1 MGDFESEWVNHRDLC
16 DSWSYTIHKFTMTP
30 RSPVP
35 SAPSSPG
42 IPAEGL
48 QFGIG
53 ALSEA
58 TGVPAPTLRTWERRY
73 GFPVAARTAGG
84 QRVYAAEMVD
94 QVRLAARAMELGHRP
109 AAVFRASLDE
119 LRRLVDL
126 DVTPT
131 LPALPTLDGATLET
145 EFRRGLAGDG
155 LWGLLQ
161 RRIVPLLSEVGDAW
175 AAGRLS
181 VYEEHLYSERLRE
194 FLVSSWRPMAD
205 RNTGPVGLC
214 ATFPGEHHA
223 LGLHLAACALAL
235 EGWRVVFLGVDV
247 PIDQIVMGAQS
258 SGARAVFLS
267 VSEGGRSAASGLVA
281 PLRAL
286 LPESV
291 ALVLGG
297 EGAPMDDQAV
307 VLGTL
312 DALRQWLH
320 DHG

>member
-1 MGDFESEWVNHRDLC
+1 MKDFESEWINHRDLF
-16 DSWSYTIHKFTMTP
+16 DSWSYTIHKLPMTP
-30 RSPVP
+30 RSPAP
-35 SAPSSPG
+35 SASSAAA
-42 IPAEGL
+42 PAEGL

-84 QRVYAAEMVD
+84 QRVYAADMVD

-109 AAVFRASLDE
+109 AAVFRVSVDE
-119 LRRLVDL
+119 LHRLVDL
-126 DVTPT
+126 DGTAP
-131 LPALPTLDGATLET
+131 LPVLPTLDGAALET

-155 LWGLLQ
+155 LWGLLH
-161 RRIVPLLSEVGDAW
+161 RRIVPLLAEVGDAW

-181 VYEEHLYSERLRE
+181 VYEEHLYTERLRE
-194 FLVSSWRPMAD
+194 FLVSCWRPMAD
-205 RNTGPVGLC
+205 RNGGPVGLC

-247 PIDQIVMGAQS
+247 PLDQIGMGARS

-267 VSEGGRSAASGLVA
+267 VSAGGGSAAAGLVT

-286 LPESV
+286 LPETV

-297 EGAPMDDQAV
+297 DGASAHAEAV

-312 DALRQWLH
+312 DALRVWLH
-320 DHG
+320 DQG